1 MKDSIILG
9 TGNSR
14 YLKSVEDFKSLYPT
28 YDDFVAALVS
38 GTLPVDFNG
47 INPAGFQQVGNPL
60 GKAALLKDDTAALYG
75 LPNTAVPD
83 DALRL
88 LAPAVSHWWRRR
100 SYQMVEERTALP
112 NELNYIAYGSNADNC
127 VRDVQYASE
136 VALFYGGG
144 VELIDPQEVQVKWND
159 GDATT
164 EVLKGMYVFGTYSH
178 PDDVLYFDTDE
189 VFSVNSS
196 SSAYWVRSI
205 NTASYLVSAKAE
217 YGAWEYVHSSDEDA
231 YPHSGAADGYEYE
244 YLGQPYPP
252 KAGSGGTGTCSVL
265 SVNGKTG
272 DVKLTAG
279 DIDAIPSPATAS
291 VGQTI
296 VVKAVDEA
304 GKPTEWEA
312 ADMIGESNY
321 ELIEKIVVGY
331 AITTSEPDDWAD
343 NWTAY
348 YTNEGTM
355 RDPDYVA
362 LSGDA
367 APAWEA
373 GKYYAYSAD
382 GVTKIERKV
391 DLDGKSYSF
400 KRIAVF
406 CVPVDSSKLRF
417 DLWYGNDSNYNYVFI
432 PISNFANG
440 KNGVAIAEDAGFN
453 VHPMMR
459 VCWGNWHKASSP
471 NNGYEVKQSYQ
482 ETGYLSWGAKYD
494 GQPFYKVT
502 ISGIDTTTV
511 IPSGVI
517 FRILGERV

>member
-14 YLKSVEDFKSLYPT
+14 YLKSVENFKALYPT
-28 YDDFVAALVS
+28 YDDFAAALVA
-38 GTLPVDFNG
+38 GALPVDFNG
-47 INPAGFQQVGNPL
+47 INPAGFQQVGNVL

-100 SYQMVEERTALP
+100 SYQMAEVRTALP

-279 DIDAIPSPATAS
+279 DVGAVSVPATAS

-296 VVKAVDEA
+296 VVKAVDET
-304 GKPTEWEA
+304 GKPTAWEA
-312 ADMIGESNY
+312 ADMAGGKYSPTLPLVASITLTEEVSMIEISTDKDGNPLSLEELDIWMNLCGGASNVNRDSSIMYFNGINTAVGRIYLGENIGATGLYLESSQYFVKREYGSRVIGQYGYGEYKNN
-321 ELIEKIVVGY
+321 KSVVSVNMFKY
-331 AITTSEPDDWAD
+331 I
-343 NWTAY
+343 
-348 YTNEGTM
+348 
-355 RDPDYVA
+355 
-362 LSGDA
+362 DA
-367 APAWEA
+367 AEKGKRKKYPKYTQINLYPATDGYTFGA
-373 GKYYAYSAD
+373 GTQID
-382 GVTKIERKV
+382 I
-391 DLDGKSYSF
+391 
-400 KRIAVF
+400 
-406 CVPVDSSKLRF
+406 
-417 DLWYGNDSNYNYVFI
+417 YG
-432 PISNFANG
+432 
-440 KNGVAIAEDAGFN
+440 
-453 VHPMMR
+453 R
-459 VCWGNWHKASSP
+459 
-471 NNGYEVKQSYQ
+471 
-482 ETGYLSWGAKYD
+482 
-494 GQPFYKVT
+494 
-502 ISGIDTTTV
+502 
-511 IPSGVI
+511 
-517 FRILGERV
+517 